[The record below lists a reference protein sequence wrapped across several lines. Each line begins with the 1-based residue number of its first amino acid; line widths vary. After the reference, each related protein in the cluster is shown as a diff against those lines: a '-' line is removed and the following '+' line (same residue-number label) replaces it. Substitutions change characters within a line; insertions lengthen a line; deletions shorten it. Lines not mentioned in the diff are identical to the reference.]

1 LIFVFTFIFK
11 QKKENIM
18 ISKTTL
24 ALGLSMIILNVQA
37 TIHPVPGAY
46 STIQAAIN
54 ASANGDTIAVSP
66 GSYFENINFRGKKVF
81 LTSLY
86 YLTGDTAYISSTIIN
101 GSTPNN
107 PDTASCVLFHSGEDS
122 TAVLQGFTI
131 TGGKGT
137 KWTDIH
143 GAGIFREG
151 GGILMDLS
159 SPTIMHNKI
168 VNNTAIN
175 VTGVVSAGGGGLR
188 IGDGNPIIR
197 NNVISLNQ
205 GRYGAGIVLNYT
217 GCRIRN
223 NVISGNSGGQD
234 YFGGSG
240 IWIYNNYGSSPK
252 IIENNTI
259 INNAASASG
268 GTGGILN
275 WSAANVYLVNNILW
289 ANLPATQIK
298 DLSSGLFVWIY
309 NDVQGIT
316 PLSGNISQ
324 EPLLTAENYFL
335 NAGSPCIDRGDSAT
349 EYNDIQDQ
357 ANPGHALFPSK
368 GLLRNDMGAYGGPYT
383 SLLPSSQTLTVIPV
397 IITDHQI
404 SIVPNPFSSETTVI
418 LNPAITNSSLSIFD
432 ESGKIVQGP
441 LNFSGHQVKILRGSL
456 ASGVYSLRVTQGDT
470 SIATGKL
477 VIKD

>member
-1 LIFVFTFIFK
+1 MKV
-11 QKKENIM
+11 
-18 ISKTTL
+18 
-24 ALGLSMIILNVQA
+24 IILTFLVFSLITLNLQA
-37 TIHPVPGAY
+37 TIHPVPGTFP
-46 STIQAAIN
+46 TIQSAIN

-66 GSYFENINFRGKKVF
+66 GSYFENINFKGKKIF

-101 GSTPNN
+101 GSTPAN

-122 TAVLQGFTI
+122 TAVLQGFTV

-143 GAGIFREG
+143 GAGMFREG

-168 VNNTAIN
+168 VNNTATN
-175 VTGVVSAGGGGLR
+175 VTGVVSAGGGGIR
-188 IGDGNPIIR
+188 VGDGNPIIR

-240 IWIYNNYGSSPK
+240 IWIYNNHGSTPK

-259 INNAASASG
+259 INNDATATG

-275 WSAANVYLVNNILW
+275 WSSANVYLVNNILW
-289 ANLPATQIK
+289 ANVPANQIK
-298 DLSSGLFVWIY
+298 DLSSGLFVIIY
-309 NDVQGIT
+309 NDVENGT
-316 PLSGNISQ
+316 ATSGNINQ
-324 EPLLTAENYFL
+324 EPMLTAENYFL

-349 EYNDIQDQ
+349 EYNDIEDPG
-357 ANPGHALFPSK
+357 NPGHGLFPSQ
-368 GLLRNDMGAYGGPYT
+368 GFLRNDMGAYGGPYAAF
-383 SLLPSSQTLTVIPV
+383 LPSSQTLTVIPEIV
-397 IITDHQI
+397 TGNQI
-404 SIVPNPFSSETTVI
+404 SIIPNPFSSETTVTI
-418 LNPAITNSSLSIFD
+418 NPALTNASLSIFD
-432 ESGKIVQGP
+432 VSGKIVQGP
-441 LNFSGHQVKILRGSL
+441 LKFSGLQIKILRGNL
-456 ASGVYSLRVTQGDT
+456 ASGVYSLQIIHGDT
-470 SIATGKL
+470 LIAKGKL